1 MTELELYSKQ
11 IQEQGGLW
19 ACLERCDKCSL
30 YKTLDIKQ
38 GVREITNG
46 TQVFQVFDSNGKRK
60 CATTNINVAYT
71 VYNDLKNDNEI

>member
-11 IQEQGGLW
+11 TVEEGGMW
-19 ACLERCDKCSL
+19 ACLDRCNKCSI
-30 YKTLDIKQ
+30 YKTMDIKQ
-38 GVREITNG
+38 TVV
-46 TQVFQVFDSNGKRK
+46 VFQVFDSNGKRK